1 MPYQNAGKSLALE
14 TGKLAAT
21 INNHRPDYKSE
32 KTEALYRYIFDNSP
46 FAMAIF
52 DAASLEILEVN
63 ETAIKIYGYSRQE
76 FLHLTVYDIRIPE
89 QHDLLR
95 SQIDSGVY
103 LFDKTLRSHKKKN
116 GDVIQIE
123 PTLTEIIYKGRKAY
137 LITVND
143 MTEKLAMQQELT
155 RAKIRRQREITR
167 ASLKAQEKSRTEI
180 GRELHDNINQLLVA
194 SILFLKKAQPATDC
208 DKALLETGTDIINT
222 AISEIRKLS
231 STLVS
236 PSLNKLSLKDSIV
249 HLLPSLNVIDT
260 AVEFDVRINEN
271 TIPEEL
277 KISLYRII
285 QEQFS
290 NIIKHAVATKVK
302 LKMIQAQNILTLMV
316 SDNGIG
322 FDQTRHARGIG
333 LDNIIHRVESYNG
346 KIFIESSPGCG
357 CKINVEFCLE

>member
-1 MPYQNAGKSLALE
+1 MRYQNAEKLPVYE
-14 TGKLAAT
+14 TGKMASP
-21 INNHRPDYKSE
+21 INDHHLHKKSTEELYK
-32 KTEALYRYIFDNSP
+32 YIFDNSP

-63 ETAIKIYGYSRQE
+63 DTATKIYGYSRQE
-76 FLHLTVYDIRIPE
+76 FLHLTVYDVRIPE
-89 QHDLLR
+89 QHDKLR
-95 SQIDSGVY
+95 GQIDNGLY
-103 LFDKTLRSHKKKN
+103 LHDKSLRSHKKKN
-116 GDVIQIE
+116 GEVIQIE
-123 PTLTEIIYKGRKAY
+123 PTITEIAYEGRQAY

-155 RAKIRRQREITR
+155 RAKVRRQREITR

-194 SILFLKKAQPATDC
+194 SILFFKKAEPATEN
-208 DKALLETGTDIINT
+208 DKALLETGTDIINS
-222 AISEIRKLS
+222 AIAEIRKLS
-231 STLVS
+231 SSLVS

-271 TIPEEL
+271 MIPEEL
-277 KISLYRII
+277 KISVYRII

-290 NIIKHAVATKVK
+290 NIIKHAAATKVK
-302 LKMIQAQNILTLMV
+302 LKMIQSQNTLALTV
-316 SDNGIG
+316 SDNGVG
-322 FDQTRHARGIG
+322 FDQTLQTRGIG

-357 CKINVEFCLE
+357 CKINVEFSLE